1 MSAWPLV
8 LTDGEITLRPLRYR
22 DRGAWLEVRR
32 VNREWLSPWEATSP
46 IADENRNLPT
56 YFEMVK
62 YHQREGRSGRTLS
75 LAIWYAGNL
84 IGQITL
90 GGISYGA

>member
-1 MSAWPLV
+1 MSAWHLV

-46 IADENRNLPT
+46 IAEENRNLPT
-56 YFEMVK
+56 YRLCV
-62 YHQREGRSGRTLS
+62 LS
-75 LAIWYAGNL
+75 TVDILKT
-84 IGQITL
+84 IT
-90 GGISYGA
+90 